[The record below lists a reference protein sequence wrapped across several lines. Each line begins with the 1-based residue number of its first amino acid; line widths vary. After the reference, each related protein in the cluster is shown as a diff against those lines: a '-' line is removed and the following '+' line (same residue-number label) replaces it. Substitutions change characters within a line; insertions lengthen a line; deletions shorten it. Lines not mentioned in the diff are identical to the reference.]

1 MSWQSLEPTPME
13 SQSSKAR
20 EGFSCLIV
28 EDDEG
33 FASMVGDVVRDLGGA
48 PTWCGTLRAAME
60 VTEGREFDLVL
71 MDNHLPDGKGYDFH
85 AQFSRRNPEAPI
97 VMITGAPDLCE
108 AVTLTRNGL
117 FDYLT
122 KPVDTG
128 VLVAC
133 LERALQR
140 IGSRGDFGVG
150 PGIWWGQ
157 SPVMREVMQQV
168 EQVGRHGSATVLV
181 TGESGTGKDIIAR
194 MLHRL
199 THEGGA
205 DAPYVPVNC
214 AAVPAEMFEAELF
227 GAEKGAYTG
236 ADRQRAGLVG
246 AANGGTLF
254 LDEIGEVPLAL
265 QAKLL
270 RFLEDREY
278 RPLGSTTTRPF
289 GGRFVAATN
298 KLLRE
303 EVRAGRFREDLLFR
317 IEVFCIELPPLR
329 RRQEDIPGMAEFLL
343 DQLAERYGRKVPQ
356 IKPEDISALKAHVF
370 PGNVRELRN
379 LMERSLLRTPEG
391 GEWLAFNRDWLL
403 LSDQEKVPST
413 AVAARPIAGGGG
425 AVSGG
430 RADLT
435 PLEAQEYALIR
446 ETLRET
452 GGAIRKAAVKL
463 GLSPQALLRRLEK
476 WPELRDR
483 SQD

>member
-1 MSWQSLEPTPME
+1 MFSWQSARHTPME

-33 FASMVGDVVRDLGGA
+33 FASMVGDVVRDVGGE
-48 PTWCGTLRAAME
+48 PCWCNTIGAAME
-60 VTEGREFDLVL
+60 VTERRGFDLVL

-122 KPVDTG
+122 KPVDTE

-133 LERALQR
+133 LERARQR
-140 IGSRGDFGVG
+140 IGSKADPVVG
-150 PGIWWGQ
+150 PGIWWGK

-168 EQVGRHGSATVLV
+168 EQVARHKSATVLV

-199 THEGGA
+199 TYGEGA
-205 DAPYVPVNC
+205 EAPYVPVNC

-236 ADRQRAGLVG
+236 ADRQRLGLVG

-254 LDEIGEVPLAL
+254 LDEIGEVPLPL

-278 RPLGSTTTRPF
+278 RSLGSTASRPF
-289 GGRFVAATN
+289 RGRFVAATN
-298 KLLRE
+298 KLLRD
-303 EVRAGRFREDLLFR
+303 EVKAGRFREDLLFR

-343 DQLAERYGRKVPQ
+343 DQLAGRYERKVPQ
-356 IKPEDISALKAHVF
+356 IKPEDSAALRAHAF

-379 LMERSLLRTPEG
+379 LMERSLLRTPED
-391 GEWLAFNRDWLL
+391 GEWLSFNRDWLVL
-403 LSDQEKVPST
+403 ADQERVPSMGGGT
-413 AVAARPIAGGGG
+413 RPTSGG
-425 AVSGG
+425 AVPID
-430 RADLT
+430 RTDLT
-435 PLEAQEYALIR
+435 PLEAQEYSLIR

-452 GGAIRKAAVKL
+452 GGAIRKAAGKL

-476 WPELRDR
+476 WPELRQN